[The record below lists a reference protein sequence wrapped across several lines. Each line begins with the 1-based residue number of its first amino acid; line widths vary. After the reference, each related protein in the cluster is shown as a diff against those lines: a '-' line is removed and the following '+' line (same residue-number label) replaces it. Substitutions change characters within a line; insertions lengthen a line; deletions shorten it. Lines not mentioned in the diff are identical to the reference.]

1 MMIRFTSIL
10 PIFITLLPTSHTFI
24 LNHQQR
30 PHTTHPHDILQ
41 FKRPIQKQI
50 QMTAADDANANAD
63 ANADANDEA
72 TTTGDGATTNEP
84 EDLNYDGN
92 DLTNRFKYKVN
103 ALMGSYDPL
112 QSDTDTEQTD
122 GNIFNA
128 LLQFPTLYTFNI
140 VGRTRGDDDDD
151 DDNSIKDAYV
161 EQVKSIV
168 VNGCT
173 CGSGSSSSGEEEDGG
188 GIAVVDDTG
197 DKAEDDTPTTVM
209 GGAVDVI
216 PNDATTTTTTTT
228 TGVEMKDTVV
238 CVVKPRGK
246 NFTKITVEVMVENA
260 AMINSVYEEL
270 GLLERTVMRF

>member
-1 MMIRFTSIL
+1 
-10 PIFITLLPTSHTFI
+10 
-24 LNHQQR
+24 
-30 PHTTHPHDILQ
+30 
-41 FKRPIQKQI
+41 
-50 QMTAADDANANAD
+50 MTAADDANANAD

-128 LLQFPTLYTFNI
+128 LLQFPTLYTFNIVGRTRGDDDDDDDNSIKDPLTFNI